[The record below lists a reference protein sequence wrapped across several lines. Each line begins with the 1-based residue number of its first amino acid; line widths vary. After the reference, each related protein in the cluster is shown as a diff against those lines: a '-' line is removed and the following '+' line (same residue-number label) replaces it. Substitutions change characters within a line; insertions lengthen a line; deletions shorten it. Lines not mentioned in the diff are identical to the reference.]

1 MFIVEAI
8 THFLG
13 GKNNKI
19 ITTFIT
25 CTQILSW
32 NIKIITIIHKTFPK
46 MDIFLV
52 SVIRQIKNKIHSCG
66 LKNIRKK
73 YIQNE
78 LQVHHTIILMSVT
91 TALWVVS
98 PYLSGRYWHCLLLGS
113 GRTGC
118 VWHRPTCHCHFGPSW
133 WGTDPCDCSACLCRQ
148 SAHWR
153 RCGAAC
159 PPAYI
164 PWTHGSPVQ
173 EKILH
178 DYYMHYCLIKE
189 VVIYIAIIHLW

>member
-1 MFIVEAI
+1 MLWTSE
-8 THFLG
+8 
-13 GKNNKI
+13 
-19 ITTFIT
+19 
-25 CTQILSW
+25 
-32 NIKIITIIHKTFPK
+32 HKEEINTK
-46 MDIFLV
+46 WAASSSHYNTYV
-52 SVIRQIKNKIHSCG
+52 SDHSP
-66 LKNIRKK
+66 
-73 YIQNE
+73 
-78 LQVHHTIILMSVT
+78 
-91 TALWVVS
+91 VS
-98 PYLSGRYWHCLLLGS
+98 SFPYLSGCYWRCLPLGS

-133 WGTDPCDCSACLCRQ
+133 WGTGPCDCSACLCRQ

-189 VVIYIAIIHLW
+189 VVIYTAIIHLW